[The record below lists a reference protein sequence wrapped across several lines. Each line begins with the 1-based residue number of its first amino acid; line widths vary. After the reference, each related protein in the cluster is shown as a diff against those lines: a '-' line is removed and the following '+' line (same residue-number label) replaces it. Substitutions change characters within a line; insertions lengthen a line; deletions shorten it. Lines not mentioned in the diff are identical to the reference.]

1 MLLTAAG
8 AHAAR
13 VPLVETDLLAGWLAA
28 RRRHPAAGRPAD
40 RGASPTC
47 TCPATGWPAQL
58 HRVPW
63 ARAAAGL
70 VVLTPAHVVLLAPD
84 ALRITDGTNLA
95 EEPRDTVQVG
105 TAVPRRPR
113 GWR

>member
-1 MLLTAAG
+1 M
-8 AHAAR
+8 
-13 VPLVETDLLAGWLAA
+13 PLVETDLLAGWLLHAA
-28 RRRHPAAGRPAD
+28 GIPLPDGPLTAVRRRPARVRRP
-40 RGASPTC
+40 GA
-47 TCPATGWPAQL
+47 PAQL

-95 EEPRDTVQVG
+95 EEPRDTVPG
-105 TAVPRRPR
+105 RDGRPAASPRSR
-113 GWR
+113 